1 MTEKELKM
9 LGFESEN
16 MNAFDNDDDYYYALD
31 IVDGLTFISQAASE
45 VKNNE
50 WYVEIFNTDPQ
61 IRFEKFEELQ
71 ALTNILNKRIVS
83 L

>member
-9 LGFESEN
+9 LGFESED
-16 MNAFDNDDDYYYALD
+16 MKAFDEDDDYYYVLD

-45 VKNNE
+45 VKSNK
-50 WYVEIFNTDPQ
+50 WYVEVFNTDPQ

-71 ALTNILNKRIVS
+71 ALINLLNNRIVK

>member
-1 MTEKELKM
+1 MTEKELKL

-16 MNAFDNDDDYYYALD
+16 MNAFDGDDDYYYALD
-31 IVDGLTFISQAASE
+31 IVDGLTFISQSASE

-71 ALTNILNKRIVS
+71 ALTNLLNKRIVS